1 MLSFLTVN
9 IGAASRDW
17 AESLL
22 TWLAKQSGDVFLLTE
37 TSAGPGTDYLLTRF
51 RDAGYAVVH
60 TPDSNGDR
68 GTDPVAGLVRQIS
81 HGGPGPGV
89 DEFLLVGREER
100 FGYGVI
106 VADPG
111 ASEGPSDLVLLA
123 VGIEGCG
130 GVLGAVVGMEDDARR
145 RAAVRDGHIE
155 GGGDQFG
162 AQGGLSAIR
171 LWSLPDGRPL
181 WGPLHGHIGAVN
193 ALACTEIDGLTV
205 LVSGG
210 IDRTVRVWDLAVGT
224 QSGLPLYGHTES
236 ILAVACTHLNGRP
249 LAASSGGDGLIRI
262 WDLTTHEEATA
273 PLTAHRGAVNALAC
287 CMLDGRPT
295 LVSGGAD
302 RTVRFWDMEYSEEI
316 HQIAMPSAVTAL
328 SAAPTHHMLVGSG
341 RDVICLRTPNKVAT
355 G

>member
-123 VGIEGCG
+123 VGIEGC
-130 GVLGAVVGMEDDARR
+130 APNWSPPPSIWPSRTATRR
-145 RAAVRDGHIE
+145 RFAMAISRAAVTSSVRRV
-155 GGGDQFG
+155 
-162 AQGGLSAIR
+162 ASA
-171 LWSLPDGRPL
+171 P
-181 WGPLHGHIGAVN
+181 
-193 ALACTEIDGLTV
+193 
-205 LVSGG
+205 SG
-210 IDRTVRVWDLAVGT
+210 
-224 QSGLPLYGHTES
+224 YG
-236 ILAVACTHLNGRP
+236 V
-249 LAASSGGDGLIRI
+249 
-262 WDLTTHEEATA
+262 
-273 PLTAHRGAVNALAC
+273 
-287 CMLDGRPT
+287 
-295 LVSGGAD
+295 
-302 RTVRFWDMEYSEEI
+302 
-316 HQIAMPSAVTAL
+316 
-328 SAAPTHHMLVGSG
+328 
-341 RDVICLRTPNKVAT
+341 
-355 G
+355 